1 MGYIRANKPQSKI
14 FIKALVDSG
23 NLFGE
28 IVSEKLANL
37 LNLKYKPCTVR
48 AGTAVSG
55 QQVQILGK
63 AEPMDLILEGLPEA
77 VQIAPYVIRNLSH
90 DLNLGEQFLRKN
102 KAEIKFEG
110 TKVTLKLNNTKLDL
124 VHRSIPLVRNSTDSR
139 FIKIMQDDKMK
150 REKMSQKNSKK
161 KQVMEINQV
170 GFTVETKNKRIIPKN
185 TAVQIEV
192 KTNLRAETGFFQS
205 KENSYFLNSNS
216 LLPLNGI
223 FKTNHNTFL
232 VTVLNMGDKDVV
244 LPKNVRIGKI
254 YPASQTQISNIVA
267 SESVNTLDH
276 RPEQELSDKDLE
288 ERRQFLR
295 KELNTEKM
303 EVEEQIKEQIVDIF
317 LKHWHAVSVSSEDFG
332 KSDLLQ
338 FHITLVPGATPVHAK
353 CRPLNPF
360 QEKDL
365 ERQLKEWTQGD
376 IIEPSVSPWA
386 SALVPC
392 KKKGTDKLRWA
403 VDYRAVNRLT
413 QKDMFPLP
421 SIETNLHKLAGA
433 SIFSSLDSAGAFH
446 SLSIHPASRDY
457 TTFTTPFG
465 TYRYKRMA
473 FGLSNSPS
481 VYCRLVQ
488 QALSRLPPNFAIAY
502 LDDILIYSNSIK
514 DHLTHVEMVLKVHAD
529 CGMKLNLA
537 KCSLIQTK
545 VNYLGHLVSKDGVE
559 MVPEYVEKIKNWPIP
574 TTGKELVSFL
584 GFTSYY
590 RGFIPRYAD
599 TVAAL
604 NKYRNEKDIV
614 LTTEEKEKIQEL
626 KRLFLT
632 QPIRAYPDYNSKE
645 PFILDTDFSGIA
657 AGGILAQVQ
666 EGKERFIACFSKSL
680 DAAQQKYPAH
690 KGELLAVILGLRKFE
705 HILRARKFVIRTDSS
720 SITFLQG
727 LKEAR
732 GMWARWLVYLS
743 SFDFEIIHRPGKQN
757 LAADALSRTIIPGTD
772 DDNEPMDNYL
782 PYPELD
788 DVYNMETE
796 QNSTNYLDTDN
807 TEMLTRIMGIAIP
820 TEEWI
825 LETNKDYPLQKVI
838 EAVKKGKAPTME
850 ERKNLP
856 SDTNLYFRWYPLL
869 YVKNELLYLKKTNG
883 DGGYSNPRICVPR
896 GLQKTVM
903 QRAHLGHRGI
913 NETMEKLSVRAYF
926 PNMQE
931 KITIMINNCVSC
943 FQKFNQLPST
953 KGIQQHR
960 ELLGYPMQRIY
971 LDTVG
976 PLTPSKYEGRTCK
989 HILTM
994 LDGFTRYFIAVPIPD
1009 LESKTIL
1016 RAMIDHLLLIHG
1028 FPEYIHT
1035 DNGSS
1040 LVSTNFQETCKQLNI
1055 KTTRTPPYTP
1065 QGNRVERTHKTL
1077 GQLLRTDDT
1086 SNPHSWIAKLPTAVF
1101 EINVARNP
1109 TTGVTPYYALYGRNA
1124 RLPLDVVFP
1133 DEHLQKH
1140 ENWTKYVSEL
1150 SSKFEDLHLRMQD
1163 HERLKIPFAN
1173 QRKSLRTEP
1182 ELRTGDVVFYF
1193 SPKGVLNLSR
1203 KLTLRWTGPYRI
1215 VNTPSEALSII
1226 YPLGTWAVNKREIHS
1241 LNSRLKKVDPQ
1252 FNPIMQ
1258 EQVDL
1263 DLLQYGE
1270 SEDTEVSIQ
1279 SPEAEPSHTEE
1290 EPHSNGGQTVELSS
1304 DEEGEIWTDFEAP
1317 QRGHEPRE
1325 EVATTPP
1332 VAVSSDT
1339 NQNLDPPTPMP
1350 SGREDSNLQARPEM
1364 RKDSPV
1370 IIKTEPE
1377 EESPLLRKR
1386 GYNRRPPPP
1395 ARDPRP
1401 QRSAFQSASEKLAAS
1416 YKRRK

>member
-28 IVSEKLANL
+28 IVSEKLAKL
-37 LNLKYKPCTVR
+37 LKLKYKPCTVK

-90 DLNLGEQFLRKN
+90 DLNFGEQFLRKN

-110 TKVTLKLNNTKLDL
+110 TKVTLKLKETKLEL
-124 VHRSIPLVRNSTDSR
+124 VHRSVPLVRNSTDPR
-139 FIKIMQDDKMK
+139 FIKIMQEDKMK
-150 REKMSQKNSKK
+150 RNKMEQNNSKK
-161 KQVMEINQV
+161 NHFIEVNQV
-170 GFTVETKNKRIIPKN
+170 GFTVETKKKRIIPKN

-192 KTNLRAETGFFQS
+192 KTNLAETGFFQS
-205 KENSYFLNSNS
+205 KENSYFLNSNN

-223 FKTNHNTFL
+223 FKTEHNTFM
-232 VTVLNMGDKDVV
+232 VAVLNMGDKDVV
-244 LPKNVRIGKI
+244 VPKNVRIGKI
-254 YPASQTQISNIVA
+254 YPGSQTQMSDVVTL
-267 SESVNTLDH
+267 ESVNTLDH
-276 RPEQELSDKDLE
+276 RPEQELSDEDLE
-288 ERRQFLR
+288 ERKQFLR
-295 KELNTEKM
+295 KELNTDKM
-303 EVEEQIKEQIVDIF
+303 EVDEQIKEQIVDIF
-317 LKHWHAVSVSSEDFG
+317 LKHWEAVSVSSQDFG

-338 FHITLVPGATPVHAK
+338 FHITLIPGATPIHAK

-413 QKDMFPLP
+413 LKDTFPLP
-421 SIETNLHKLAGA
+421 SIETNLHKLSGA

-502 LDDILIYSNSIK
+502 LDDILIYSNNIK
-514 DHLTHVEMVLKVHAD
+514 DHLTHLEMVLKVHAE

-537 KCSLIQTK
+537 KCSIAQTK
-545 VNYLGHLVSKDGVE
+545 VNYLGHLVSKKGVE

-574 TTGKELVSFL
+574 TSGKELVSFL

-590 RGFIPRYAD
+590 RGFIPKYAD
-599 TVAAL
+599 TVATL

-614 LTTEEKEKIQEL
+614 LTTDVKEKIQEL
-626 KRLFLT
+626 KRLLLT
-632 QPIRAYPDYNSKE
+632 QPIHAYPDYHSEE

-666 EGKERFIACFSKSL
+666 EGQERFITCFSKSL
-680 DAAQQKYPAH
+680 DTAQQKYPAL

-705 HILRARKFVIRTDSS
+705 HILRARKFIIRTDSS

-757 LAADALSRTIIPGTD
+757 LAADALSRTIIPGD
-772 DDNEPMDNYL
+772 EDDNEPMDNYL

-788 DVYNMETE
+788 DVYNMEPE
-796 QNSTNYLDTDN
+796 QNSINHIDIDKSDMSTK
-807 TEMLTRIMGIAIP
+807 IMCTTIS

-838 EAVKKGKAPTME
+838 EAVKRGKAPTLE

-856 SDTNLYFRWYPLL
+856 SDTNLYLRWYPLL

-883 DGGYSNPRICVPR
+883 DGEYSNPRICVPR
-896 GLQKTVM
+896 GLQKIVM
-903 QRAHLGHRGI
+903 QQAHKGHRGI
-913 NETMEKLSVRAYF
+913 NETMEKLNVRAYF

-943 FQKFNQLPST
+943 FQKFNQSPST
-953 KGIQQHR
+953 SRVQQHR

-976 PLTPSKYEGRTCK
+976 PLTPSKHEGRVCR

-994 LDGFTRYFIAVPIPD
+994 LDPIPD

-1016 RAMIDHLLLIHG
+1016 RAMIDHLILIYG

-1040 LVSTNFQETCKQLNI
+1040 LVSANF
-1055 KTTRTPPYTP
+1055 
-1065 QGNRVERTHKTL
+1065 
-1077 GQLLRTDDT
+1077 
-1086 SNPHSWIAKLPTAVF
+1086 
-1101 EINVARNP
+1101 
-1109 TTGVTPYYALYGRNA
+1109 
-1124 RLPLDVVFP
+1124 
-1133 DEHLQKH
+1133 
-1140 ENWTKYVSEL
+1140 
-1150 SSKFEDLHLRMQD
+1150 
-1163 HERLKIPFAN
+1163 
-1173 QRKSLRTEP
+1173 
-1182 ELRTGDVVFYF
+1182 
-1193 SPKGVLNLSR
+1193 
-1203 KLTLRWTGPYRI
+1203 
-1215 VNTPSEALSII
+1215 
-1226 YPLGTWAVNKREIHS
+1226 
-1241 LNSRLKKVDPQ
+1241 
-1252 FNPIMQ
+1252 
-1258 EQVDL
+1258 
-1263 DLLQYGE
+1263 
-1270 SEDTEVSIQ
+1270 
-1279 SPEAEPSHTEE
+1279 
-1290 EPHSNGGQTVELSS
+1290 
-1304 DEEGEIWTDFEAP
+1304 
-1317 QRGHEPRE
+1317 
-1325 EVATTPP
+1325 
-1332 VAVSSDT
+1332 
-1339 NQNLDPPTPMP
+1339 
-1350 SGREDSNLQARPEM
+1350 
-1364 RKDSPV
+1364 
-1370 IIKTEPE
+1370 
-1377 EESPLLRKR
+1377 
-1386 GYNRRPPPP
+1386 
-1395 ARDPRP
+1395 
-1401 QRSAFQSASEKLAAS
+1401 
-1416 YKRRK
+1416 